1 MQRYLRLFGTPI
13 TLLLLLGV
21 LVYGAWWGY
30 RNVTA
35 PFAGNTPDPCVTQN
49 VGKELKSGQVSV
61 RVLNG
66 GTQVGLAG
74 RVGAELTGAGFKV
87 TDVGNTSEI
96 ISSTVVVGASKN
108 APEVKLV
115 LGFFKGAT
123 VRADQRTDGTV
134 DVLVGD
140 KYAGFNAKAARQ
152 ISVPGGVVCLP
163 AGASHS
169 ASASTSAA
177 SKATASHS

>member
-13 TLLLLLGV
+13 TLLFLLGV
-21 LVYGAWWGY
+21 LAYGAWWGY
-30 RNVTA
+30 RNVMA
-35 PFAGNTPDPCVTQN
+35 PFPGSTPDPCVTQN
-49 VGKELKSGQVSV
+49 VGKQLKSSQVSV

-74 RVGAELTGAGFKV
+74 RVGAQLTTAGFKV
-87 TDVGNTSEI
+87 TDVGNTSEVVA
-96 ISSTVVVGASKN
+96 STVVVGASKN

-123 VRADQRTDGTV
+123 VRADQRKDGTV

-140 KYAGFNAKAARQ
+140 KFGGFNTKASRQ

-163 AGASHS
+163 ASASHS
-169 ASASTSAA
+169 ASASSSA
-177 SKATASHS
+177 SSTPTASHS